1 MLPRISALFF
11 SFVLFSGLLYA
22 AEGSHRYLVTQQFEM
37 DGPQLK
43 LWVPLPLQSDYQKVS
58 GLSVTGN
65 FKHKAVNADST
76 YGAQMLHLAFAP
88 EQAHNRATVRFT
100 VEVADRSTDFKRNGV
115 TAAAEELAPYKGG
128 SEHIRIDGVVKA
140 YADRIT
146 DGVKGDLQK
155 ARRIYDWTVQNM
167 FRDPK
172 TRGCGLGDAY
182 QSLESGYLGG
192 KCADVSAVFVA
203 LLRAAGIPARE
214 VFGIRAAG
222 SEYSKAYGV
231 KSADI
236 TTAQHC
242 RAEFYIEGIG
252 WVPADPADVTKLIL
266 VEGLERNSE
275 RVKAEAERQFGSWE
289 MNWFAYN
296 SARDFVLT
304 PAPVQFPLSIFSY
317 PYAERGD
324 EPLDYYSPK
333 DFAYTITVKELP

>member
-1 MLPRISALFF
+1 MLRRVCALLCPLLF
-11 SFVLFSGLLYA
+11 STVLFA
-22 AEGSHRYLVTQQFEM
+22 AEGSHRYLVTQQFEIA
-37 DGPQLK
+37 GPQLR
-43 LWVPLPLQSDYQKVS
+43 LWVPLPLESSYQKVS
-58 GLSVTGN
+58 DLTVEGN
-65 FKHKAVNADST
+65 FERKEINADKR

-88 EQAHNRATVRFT
+88 KQTGNIVTVRFT
-100 VEVADRSTDFKRNGV
+100 VEVQDRTTDFDRSDVKAST
-115 TAAAEELAPYKGG
+115 EELAPYTGG
-128 SEHIRIDGVVKA
+128 SDHLRIDGVVKA
-140 YADRIT
+140 YADKIT
-146 DGVKGDLQK
+146 EGATGDLQK

-214 VFGIRAAG
+214 VFGIRAAK
-222 SEYSKAYGV
+222 SNYANAYGV

-242 RAEFYIEGIG
+242 RAEFYIDGIG

-266 VEGLERNSE
+266 VEGLDRGSQ
-275 RVKAEAERQFGSWE
+275 RVKAEADRQFGNWE

-317 PYAERGD
+317 PYAERDD
-324 EPLDYYSPK
+324 EPLDYYSPET
-333 DFAYTITVKELP
+333 FVYTISVRELP

>member
-1 MLPRISALFF
+1 MLRRVSALLYPLLL
-11 SFVLFSGLLYA
+11 STVLLA
-22 AEGSHRYLVTQQFEM
+22 AEGNHRYQVTQQF
-37 DGPQLK
+37 DIAGPQLK
-43 LWVPLPLQSDYQKVS
+43 LWVPLPLESSYQKVS
-58 GLSVTGN
+58 DLVVEGN
-65 FKHKAVNADST
+65 FERKEINADKR

-88 EQAHNRATVRFT
+88 KQTSNIATVRFT
-100 VEVADRSTDFKRNGV
+100 VEVQDRATDFERNDV
-115 TAAAEELAPYKGG
+115 KATPEELAPYTGG
-128 SEHIRIDGVVKA
+128 SEHIRIDGVVKE

-146 DGVKGDLQK
+146 GGATGDLQK

-203 LLRAAGIPARE
+203 LLRAVGIPARE
-214 VFGIRAAG
+214 VFGIRAAK
-222 SEYSKAYGV
+222 SHYSRAYGV

-236 TTAQHC
+236 TSAQHC

-266 VEGLERNSE
+266 VEGLKRDSQ
-275 RVKAEAERQFGSWE
+275 RVKAEADRQFGQWE

-304 PAPVQFPLSIFSY
+304 PQPIQYPLSIFSY

-333 DFAYTITVKELP
+333 SFTYTISVKELR